1 MSDSPGEERN
11 ARGRTP
17 LSGLLARATRSTL
30 DLVKAEIEDYKA
42 GVLRKLKE
50 SAVAIGLFAA
60 AGFIAIFA
68 FAYLI
73 FAIYQA
79 FLVITPGWL
88 AALITAAILLV
99 VTGGLAGLG
108 AAVSKRHGM
117 PDAGAAV
124 DRVKTSI
131 AGAVSDARKSSTDA
145 AGSPRDGSG
154 AH

>member
-1 MSDSPGEERN
+1 MSDIPGEERN

-17 LSGLLARATRSTL
+17 LSGLLARATRSAV
-30 DLVKAEIEDYKA
+30 DIVKAEIDDYKA

-50 SAVAIGLFAA
+50 SAVAIALFAV
-60 AGFIAIFA
+60 AGFVAIFA
-68 FAYLI
+68 VSYLI

-99 VTGGLAGLG
+99 VTGALAGAG

-124 DRVKTSI
+124 DRMRTNI
-131 AGAVSDARKSSTDA
+131 TGAVADARKEHAEEKSADRSEE
-145 AGSPRDGSG
+145 
-154 AH
+154 H